1 MTWPLCPFGSSVDA
15 FRRCSGY
22 RPTVWNIV
30 HYDRMSSD
38 GDVVSYVDAAED
50 GCSGHDFHIIAD
62 SGAPSFAIAD
72 GYELQTI
79 EVAAYRL
86 GVEIGGI
93 AVLKVGSRSYPRA
106 PYI

>member
-30 HYDRMSSD
+30 HYDGVSPD
-38 GDVVSYVDAAED
+38 GDVVPNVNATED
-50 GCSGHDFHIIAD
+50 GCSGHDFHIVAD
-62 SGAPSFAIAD
+62 SGAPSSAIAD